1 VEYSEALFVIA
12 QLAIAI
18 AGFTGVVTALRTRTG
33 QLHPWDRA
41 RTVALI
47 LVTGDLLVLSLLP
60 FGLDVLGVDGAQLW
74 RFSCGAAIALGIPTL
89 LVMRHFDSGAAQ
101 PYAPFFPIAGSALM
115 LVHAVNAYVGSFGV
129 FYLTLLASLV
139 IGIIQF
145 AHVLVVRPPE

>member
-1 VEYSEALFVIA
+1 VEYNEALFVIA

-18 AGFTGVVTALRTRTG
+18 AGFTGVVTALRARDE
-33 QLHPWDRA
+33 LHPWDRA

-60 FGLDVLGVDGAQLW
+60 FGLHVLGVDGAQLW

-101 PYAPFFPIAGSALM
+101 PYAPFFPVTGSALM

-139 IGIIQF
+139 VGVIQF